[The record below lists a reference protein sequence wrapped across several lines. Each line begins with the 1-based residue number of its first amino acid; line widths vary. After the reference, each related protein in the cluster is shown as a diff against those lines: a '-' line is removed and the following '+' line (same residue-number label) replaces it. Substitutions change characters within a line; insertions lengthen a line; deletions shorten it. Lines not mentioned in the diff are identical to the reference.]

1 LASFSVLLNRAICL
15 VGGSVSGDNL
25 RTKCTR
31 SGAILSLATFFERGM
46 RFVRNMVLARLL
58 AKEDFGL
65 MAIIFVSYQML
76 QALTEAGVK
85 PAIIQNKQGGEPAYL
100 NVAWWFQVLRTLSLF
115 VIAYACAPWICNFY
129 KTPELLGW
137 LRFSFLAIVF
147 NGLLSPRVHAL
158 EKNFRFGRASLIIQ
172 GGSFLSIV
180 ITVILAFI
188 LRNVSALVIGFTA
201 EPALRMLL
209 SYILCP
215 FRPSPKIDRE
225 KLKSLLIF
233 ARGVIGLPF
242 LTCIAF
248 QTDILV
254 LGKMV
259 TKAELG
265 TYYLILAFMQL
276 PIGLFQKVI
285 GGFLLPAFVEKQDDK
300 QKLNKGVREITR
312 NISLLCIPSI
322 AFLCVCASQVLSV
335 VYGSAYSAA
344 AIPFALLSCHV
355 LIRVQSHILG
365 TVFLAIG
372 KPHIQR
378 ACSAVRAAIVLALM
392 YPGVL
397 FFGLSGAAVVVLLGN
412 LIALCFQALRARRVT
427 ELKFSSYIRCYVP
440 GLLLALL
447 VIATVGLMRL
457 FGVRSPVWVLT
468 GGALALAAAFIGGVF
483 TLNYHKPYAIKKV
496 SGDKLDYLSSAE
508 VRSV

>member
-1 LASFSVLLNRAICL
+1 
-15 VGGSVSGDNL
+15 
-25 RTKCTR
+25 
-31 SGAILSLATFFERGM
+31 
-46 RFVRNMVLARLL
+46 MVLARLL

-85 PAIIQNKQGGEPAYL
+85 PSIIQNKEGGEPAYL
-100 NVAWWFQVLRTLSLF
+100 NVAWWFQAVRTLSLF

-129 KTPELLGW
+129 NTPDLLGW

-158 EKNFRFGRASLIIQ
+158 EKNFRFGRAALIIQ
-172 GGSFLSIV
+172 GGSFIGIV
-180 ITVILAFI
+180 LTIILAFI

-201 EPALRMLL
+201 EPALRTLL

-215 FRPSPKIDRE
+215 FRPSLKIDRE
-225 KLKSLLIF
+225 KLKSLLTF
-233 ARGVIGLPF
+233 ARGVIGLPI

-248 QTDILV
+248 QTDVLV

-265 TYYLILAFMQL
+265 MYYLTLAFMQL
-276 PIGLFQKVI
+276 PIGLFQNVI
-285 GGFLLPAFVEKQDDK
+285 GGFLLPAFAEKQDDK

-335 VYGSAYSAA
+335 VYGAAYSAA
-344 AIPFALLSCHV
+344 AIPFALLSGYV
-355 LIRVQSHILG
+355 LIRMQSHILG

-378 ACSAVRAAIVLALM
+378 ACSAVRAAIIVALM

-397 FFGLSGAAVVVLLGN
+397 FFGLSGATAVVLLGN
-412 LIALCFQALRARRVT
+412 FVAICFQTLRARRVIQ
-427 ELKFSSYIRCYVP
+427 LKFNSYIRCYVP
-440 GLLLALL
+440 GLLLALP
-447 VIATVGLMRL
+447 VIMIVGLLRL
-457 FGVRSPVWVLT
+457 SGVNSPVWILT
-468 GGALALAAAFIGGVF
+468 GGALALATAFIGGVF
-483 TLNYHKPYAIKKV
+483 TLNYHKPSAI
-496 SGDKLDYLSSAE
+496 
-508 VRSV
+508 